1 MRISKKTRLAVMNT
15 LFEGMWLISIGFLVS
30 ALTNNV
36 MYGCMGVLGFAWF
49 SRALKKYVKWSHEGD
64 DIGL

>member
-1 MRISKKTRLAVMNT
+1 MNT

-30 ALTNNV
+30 AITNNV
-36 MYGCMGVLGFAWF
+36 IYGCMGVLGFAWF